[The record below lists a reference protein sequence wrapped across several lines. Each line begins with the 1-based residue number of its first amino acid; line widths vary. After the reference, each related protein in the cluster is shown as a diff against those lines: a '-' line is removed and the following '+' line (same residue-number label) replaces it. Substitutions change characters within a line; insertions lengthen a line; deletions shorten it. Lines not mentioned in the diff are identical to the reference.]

1 VLIKYSSLIS
11 RSPRWR
17 DPLVENYQ
25 SLNLQLPSATFEQ
38 TNAQIMS
45 QYLENFKRIVNAS
58 KFPIIKLN
66 MCWLIP
72 HRVVLKQYLFKVNKK
87 VKNVD
92 HPSEEKYAEAEEERR
107 SVVLW
112 AGRRQLSCFWQ
123 SIWTS
128 QAYDNSLSSV
138 LCEML
143 IMGIL
148 NIFSTVN
155 RQHMDR

>member
-1 VLIKYSSLIS
+1 VFKTVVFSQRFLLAAIYQLRQTFKSIFGEWIAVYGIKLREVLIKYSSLIS
-11 RSPRWR
+11 RSPCWR

-38 TNAQIMS
+38 TNAQIMG

-87 VKNVD
+87 VKTWTTQVKRNM
-92 HPSEEKYAEAEEERR
+92 PRQRKRGARLCCER
-107 SVVLW
+107 
-112 AGRRQLSCFWQ
+112 GE
-123 SIWTS
+123 
-128 QAYDNSLSSV
+128 DN
-138 LCEML
+138 
-143 IMGIL
+143 
-148 NIFSTVN
+148 
-155 RQHMDR
+155 